1 MGGRPAKQPS
11 QTQLCLQRARSI
23 HLPFPAD
30 LPLPLLTVRELNEF
44 CCHLEAALQFAADK
58 QFISALQSSLTSS

>member
-44 CCHLEAALQFAADK
+44 CCHLEAALQLAAD
-58 QFISALQSSLTSS
+58 QQLISAHHR

>member
-30 LPLPLLTVRELNEF
+30 LPPSRSVRELNEF
-44 CCHLEAALQFAADK
+44 CCHLEAALQFAANK
-58 QFISALQSSLTSS
+58 QLISALKSLLTFS